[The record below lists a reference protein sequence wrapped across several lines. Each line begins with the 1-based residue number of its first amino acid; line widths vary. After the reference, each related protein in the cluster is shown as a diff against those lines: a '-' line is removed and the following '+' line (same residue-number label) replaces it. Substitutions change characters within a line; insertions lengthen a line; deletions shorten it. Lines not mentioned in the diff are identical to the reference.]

1 MPAVLLNRIYPRPG
15 EVEAADAVAHL
26 DLGSRAA
33 AERPYVVLNMVATLD
48 GKAVVHGTTRS
59 LGGEADRLLFHG
71 LRTQADAI
79 MAGAGTVRVE
89 RYGRAVRSEELTA
102 RREAEGLDPNP
113 PLVVVSGSLKLPTDL
128 PVLQDPE
135 ARVVIATAAEHE
147 LEGVRA
153 QVSYE
158 RTGDDLPLLLARLR
172 EDHGIRSILCEG
184 GPTLNFFLLA
194 AGLVDELFLSLSPQL
209 VGGTSAVTIVGGRE
223 LPNHAGA
230 ELISLLESGGEL
242 FSRWKIRCTP

>member
-1 MPAVLLNRIYPRPG
+1 MLLNRIYPRPG
-15 EVEAADAVAHL
+15 EVEAAEAVAHL
-26 DLGSRAA
+26 DLGSRAPA
-33 AERPYVVLNMVATLD
+33 DRPYLVLNMVATLD
-48 GKAVVHGTTRS
+48 GKAVVDGTTRS

-79 MAGAGTVRVE
+79 MAGAGTIRAE
-89 RYGRAVRSEELTA
+89 RYGRVVRSDALTA

-113 PLVVVSGSLKLPTDL
+113 PLVVVSGSLAMPTDL

-147 LEGVRA
+147 LKGVKA
-153 QVSYE
+153 QVTYE

-172 EDHGIRSILCEG
+172 ENHGIRSVLCEG

-209 VGGTSAVTIVGGRE
+209 VGGPNALTIVGGRE
-223 LPNHAGA
+223 LPDPAQA
-230 ELISLLESGGEL
+230 ELLSLLESEGEL

>member
-1 MPAVLLNRIYPRPG
+1 MLLKRIYPRPG
-15 EVEAADAVAHL
+15 EVEAVEAVAHL
-26 DLGSRAA
+26 DLGSRAPA
-33 AERPYVVLNMVATLD
+33 DRPYLVLNMVSTLD
-48 GKAVVHGTTRS
+48 GKAVVDGTTRS

-79 MAGAGTVRVE
+79 MAGAGTIRAE
-89 RYGRAVRSEELTA
+89 RYGRVVRSDALTA

-113 PLVVVSGSLKLPTDL
+113 PLVVVSGSLAMPTDL

-147 LEGVRA
+147 LEGVQA
-153 QVSYE
+153 QVTYE

-172 EDHGIRSILCEG
+172 ENHGIRSVLCEG
-184 GPTLNFFLLA
+184 GPTLNFFLLT

-209 VGGTSAVTIVGGRE
+209 VGGPNALTIVGGRQLPDPAQGE
-223 LPNHAGA
+223 L
-230 ELISLLESGGEL
+230 LSLLESEGEL